1 MDRAL
6 EQAIQQL
13 IGMHYSEGR
22 NVRAVCS
29 GMGLNQAEWD
39 LIKEDCSWLTDY
51 EVSEIEAY
59 LAEENLR
66 SNPELTKWVHG
77 VIIGKE

>member
-1 MDRAL
+1 MNMDKAL
-6 EQAIQQL
+6 DQAIQQL
-13 IGMHYSEGR
+13 TGMHCSEGR
-22 NVRAVCS
+22 DVYAVCK

-59 LAEENLR
+59 LAEEND
-66 SNPELTKWVHG
+66 
-77 VIIGKE
+77 